1 MTDKY
6 LTMGELDY
14 MIFTNKEIVQVAMRQ
29 SAIDANCNV
38 EDFSKKENVVVASAT
53 NEHARKYLKL
63 PFDCNLI

>member
-53 NEHARKYLKL
+53 NEHARKYLK
-63 PFDCNLI
+63 